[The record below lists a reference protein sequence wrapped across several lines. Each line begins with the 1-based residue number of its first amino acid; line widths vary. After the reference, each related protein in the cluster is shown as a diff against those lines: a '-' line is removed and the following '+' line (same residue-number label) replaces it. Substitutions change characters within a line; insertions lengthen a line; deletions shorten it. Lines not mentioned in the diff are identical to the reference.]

1 MFLVYEKNYNMD
13 GDVDCV
19 EGCDMKLF
27 TNKEKALVDMK
38 KRKEEYIDD
47 NDFRYVLITPDSTP
61 SGCGAN
67 HVRYVINDG
76 SVGCNRCDINF
87 GVRPFF
93 VLKSSTFVS

>member
-38 KRKEEYIDD
+38 SEKKNILMIMI
-47 NDFRYVLITPDSTP
+47 F
-61 SGCGAN
+61 AM
-67 HVRYVINDG
+67 
-76 SVGCNRCDINF
+76 
-87 GVRPFF
+87 
-93 VLKSSTFVS
+93 

>member
-38 KRKEEYIDD
+38 KAKRRIY
-47 NDFRYVLITPDSTP
+47 
-61 SGCGAN
+61 
-67 HVRYVINDG
+67 
-76 SVGCNRCDINF
+76 
-87 GVRPFF
+87 
-93 VLKSSTFVS
+93 